1 MFLSVRFGQVMMREP
16 SLPINLFWRAAAEST
31 THQSAVKTRARSTC
45 NTLTDRLPWF
55 QFNSMVLY
63 CVPKLRLI
71 GQKFSVREK
80 MDIAGLQVCVSSLP
94 LF

>member
-1 MFLSVRFGQVMMREP
+1 MFLSVWFGQEMIREP
-16 SLPINLFWRAAAEST
+16 SLPVNLFRRAAAEST
-31 THQSAVKTRARSTC
+31 THQSAVETRALSTC
-45 NTLTDRLPWF
+45 NASADSLPWF

-80 MDIAGLQVCVSSLP
+80 MDIAGLQVCVSSFP
-94 LF
+94 LL